1 MAGKS
6 VFFDEDAYHYPK
18 PLVEINGKP
27 MIQHVIENL
36 STIDVI
42 DKFIFVV
49 NREACRKYHLDNVL
63 NLLTHGQCEIITIA
77 RETKGFACS
86 ALLAIEHINNDDELI
101 ISNSDQVFWEDLNTM
116 LDSFRKKE
124 LDAGVPVFEAVH
136 PRWSYV
142 RLDTEQHIME
152 TAEKKPLSRH
162 AIAGL
167 FYFRQ
172 GRLFVNA
179 AMKMIR
185 KDASVNGAYYIAPA
199 LNELILEKRNLGI
212 HTVDGEKYHSFYTP
226 EKIKIYENR
235 KKPQ

>member
-6 VFFDEDAYHYPK
+6 VFFDEEAYHYPK
-18 PLVEINGKP
+18 PLIEINGNP

-36 STIDVI
+36 ATIDAI
-42 DKFIFVV
+42 NKFIFVV
-49 NREACRKYHLDNVL
+49 NRGECKKYHLDHVL
-63 NLLTHGQCEIITIA
+63 NLLTHGQCEIITID

-86 ALLAIEHINNDDELI
+86 ALLAIQHINNENELI
-101 ISNSDQVFWEDLNTM
+101 ISNSDQVFWEDLNAM
-116 LDSFRKKE
+116 LDDFRKRR
-124 LDAGVPVFEAVH
+124 LDAGVPVFETVH

-142 RLDTEQHIME
+142 RLDAENRIME

-162 AIAGL
+162 AIAGF

-172 GRLFVNA
+172 GRFFVNA

-185 KDASVNGAYYIAPA
+185 KDASVNDAYYIAPA

-212 HTVDGEKYHSFYTP
+212 FTVDSEKYHSFYTP
-226 EKIKIYENR
+226 EKIKLYENR
-235 KKPQ
+235 KKSE